1 MLSAAQS
8 VLGSLLIKPAWA
20 LPIIR
25 RKVSPEDFLFEHDRA
40 IYEAACKLADDGEV
54 VDIVPIQRMTEEAGM
69 SVSGAYLL
77 ELMEAT
83 PTAANAELYCR
94 ELIIE
99 SARNGLREILTTSL
113 EKLDNKGSMHEIC
126 AQLRDET
133 ADMSKRIAS
142 GGLTTSTT
150 ALINFRDYRSDLE
163 SGKRT
168 PALKTGY
175 DKLDSLLGGGL
186 VSEGL
191 YILAARPG
199 GGKTTFALNIAERAA
214 ARGIPVLF
222 ISLEMSEPQ
231 ITAKRL
237 AIETGISSTALL
249 NDAHPDAERGRKIYQ
264 ASVILSDRPLFFN
277 NAKSASVAGI
287 RKLAMQIGGL
297 GLVVIDYLGLLEHKD
312 GKSLYEKITATSG
325 ELKRFA
331 RACGMPVLCLA
342 QLNRESEVGK
352 GEEPKMSH
360 LRDSGAIEQ
369 DADGIILLHKYDMAQ
384 EDETSPASIKLILA
398 KNRHGGMGSI
408 NMNFYLKNGRIRE

>member
-1 MLSAAQS
+1 MLSAAQN
-8 VLGSLLIKPAWA
+8 VLGALLISPKTVM
-20 LPIIR
+20 PILR
-25 RKVSPEDFLFEHDRA
+25 RKISPEDFLFEHDRA
-40 IYEAACKLADDGEV
+40 IYEAACKLADDGEA
-54 VDIVPIQRMTEEAGM
+54 VDILPILRTTEEAGAE
-69 SVSGAYLL
+69 VSSAYLL
-77 ELMEAT
+77 ELMEVT

-99 SARNGLREILTTSL
+99 STRSELRETLTTSI
-113 EKLDNKGSMHEIC
+113 EKLVGKSSLHEIC

-133 ADMSKRIAS
+133 AAMGERIAS

-150 ALINFRDYRSDLE
+150 ALINFRDYRSELE

-168 PALKTGY
+168 PAFKTGY
-175 DKLDSLLGGGL
+175 TKLDELLGGGL

-199 GGKTTFALNIAERAA
+199 GGKTTFALNIAERAV

-222 ISLEMSEPQ
+222 ISLEMSETQ

-237 AIETGISSTALL
+237 AIETGLSSTELL
-249 NDAHPDAERGRKIYQ
+249 NDPHHDPERGKVIYK
-264 ASVILSDRPLFFN
+264 ASVLMSERPLFSN
-277 NAKSASVAGI
+277 SAKSANVAYI
-287 RKLAMQIGGL
+287 RKLAMQIKGL
-297 GLVVIDYLGLLEHKD
+297 GLVIIDYLGLLQHKD

-331 RACGMPVLCLA
+331 RACGVPVLCLA
-342 QLNRESEVGK
+342 QLNRESESGK

-369 DADGIILLHKYDMAQ
+369 DADGILLLHKYEMAR
-384 EDETSPASIKLILA
+384 EDKTSPASLKLILA
-398 KNRHGGMGSI
+398 KNRHGGMGSV
-408 NMNFYLKNGRIRE
+408 NLNFYLRNGRIRE